1 MEGAF
6 ARAPNRNPTFE
17 RHDGAAATQR
27 GRGRGDAS
35 MPTTW
40 HAAVTQHLAEALV
53 KTGVRACG
61 ERLSLRIR

>member
-1 MEGAF
+1 MLSE
-6 ARAPNRNPTFE
+6 RAPNRNPTFE
-17 RHDGAAATQR
+17 RHDGAVTTQR
-27 GRGRGDAS
+27 GRGDAGMS
-35 MPTTW
+35 ATW

>member
-6 ARAPNRNPTFE
+6 ARAPNRNLTFE
-17 RHDGAAATQR
+17 RHDGAVTTQR
-27 GRGRGDAS
+27 GRGDAGMS
-35 MPTTW
+35 ATW